1 MDRSDTSDTPQ
12 RRLDHYSLEDRYVRQ
27 SGRVFLTGT
36 QALVRILLDQ
46 RDRDIADG
54 INSAGF
60 VSGYRG
66 SPLGAVDMELWR
78 ANKFLRDR
86 RIEFLP
92 AVNEDLAATAVLGSQ
107 QAETNPKRQVDG
119 ASGLPNGNG
128 PRVDRSA
135 AALNPAN

>member
-1 MDRSDTSDTPQ
+1 MARDQ
-12 RRLDHYSLEDRYVRQ
+12 ALDDYSLLDRYIRP

-66 SPLGAVDMELWR
+66 SPLGGVDLELWR
-78 ANKFLRDR
+78 AEKFLRDR

-92 AVNEDLAATAVLGSQ
+92 AVN
-107 QAETNPKRQVDG
+107 
-119 ASGLPNGNG
+119 
-128 PRVDRSA
+128 
-135 AALNPAN
+135 